1 MRSASSGTWIPSS
14 DTSLATVPKRTVPGS
29 AKETRR
35 LCRRLGIP
43 TTSTRAEVVS
53 AARRLVAECHPD
65 RGGDLSSFQ
74 EALSLYRAAKAGV
87 DEVPKPKSATV
98 ADVGPA
104 WFKAPLEVLTPDEE
118 RACLSWLRQLVE
130 ACRDFGVKADVRAG
144 IAGFADDMGGF
155 AYVDGIAVIGRREA
169 SRGRDRSAEAHTYA
183 LMRMIADY

>member
-1 MRSASSGTWIPSS
+1 MRAASSGTWIPSS
-14 DTSLATVPKRTVPGS
+14 DTSLATTPKRTVPGS
-29 AKETRR
+29 AKETRK

-87 DEVPKPKSATV
+87 DEVPRRNAVTV

-104 WFKAPLEVLTPDEE
+104 WFKAPLEVLAPYEE
-118 RACLSWLRQLVE
+118 RACIAWLWELVA
-130 ACRDFGVKADVRAG
+130 ACRDFGVKVDVKAG

-155 AYVDGIAVIGRREA
+155 AYVDGVAVIGRREA
-169 SRGRDRSAEAHTYA
+169 SRDRDRSAEAHTYA
-183 LMRMIADY
+183 LMRMIAEY